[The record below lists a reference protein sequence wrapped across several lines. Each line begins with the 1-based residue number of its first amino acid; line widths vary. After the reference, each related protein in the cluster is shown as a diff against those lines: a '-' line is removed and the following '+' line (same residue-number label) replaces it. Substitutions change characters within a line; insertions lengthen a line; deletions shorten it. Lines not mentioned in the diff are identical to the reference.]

1 MIDDRPLLNLDA
13 PPLPAKVRQPKRR
26 VKAPLPELPPSPP
39 AESWLITVAASG
51 NGPPGIIRVRRF
63 LKNAYRRHKLKCLR
77 VECLGIPATPDNP
90 TGNQSSKGHRGP
102 QIGLGK
108 AKMKRLVALRN
119 KIATLAASLHENQ

>member
-1 MIDDRPLLNLDA
+1 MIDRPLFNKPMA
-13 PPLPAKVRQPKRR
+13 PATRQPKRR

-77 VECLGIPATPDNP
+77 VECLGIPATAGEP

-102 QIGLGK
+102 QI
-108 AKMKRLVALRN
+108 AFNEAVSTAER
-119 KIATLAASLHENQ
+119 